1 MSRFQS
7 EANAARRQMR
17 KETQF
22 VVFLYSAAKSLIK
35 KDQISVFLR
44 RKNDQ
49 KSENQNRSFSHFR
62 TQFAGTHAFCAMT
75 LTLAANHV

>member
-1 MSRFQS
+1 
-7 EANAARRQMR
+7 MR

-49 KSENQNRSFSHFR
+49 KSKNSLLVDISWLVDYLGHTFSKKR
-62 TQFAGTHAFCAMT
+62 
-75 LTLAANHV
+75 

>member
-1 MSRFQS
+1 MSTAGILKSVTFCQPQGDT
-7 EANAARRQMR
+7 AARRQMR

-35 KDQISVFLR
+35 KDQISEFLR

-49 KSENQNRSFSHFR
+49 NAENSLTKKAQNRS
-62 TQFAGTHAFCAMT
+62 C
-75 LTLAANHV
+75 L